1 MSRTIRAIIGVL
13 LILVVTFTAISICQ
27 HIGKGFKVDITERNL
42 YTLSDGTKSILG
54 KLRQPIKAKLY
65 YAKTAALEGPDQIRY
80 FNSYYQY
87 VNSLLEEY
95 AAEAKGMFDLEVI
108 DPRPFSDEEVQAT
121 RYGLRRFPITEE
133 ENFFFGLV
141 IQTQFGVEKVIP
153 FFSPDRQKFVEY
165 DISYLIDTAIT
176 RQKRRIGVL
185 SSISVMGDDVTGYMA
200 QMMRMQG
207 QTPSPPWTFV
217 EQLRRQYEVKS
228 VPADVNEISE
238 IGILLVIHPKKL
250 PEQTLFAIDQ
260 FVLKG
265 GRTVVCV
272 DPHCFMDQPDRRQ
285 MQMGM
290 PPSSSSELNKLLR
303 TWGLEMPANTF
314 AGDRDLALR
323 SSLTPDKR
331 PETIIGFLGL
341 TPACF
346 NDENVITAELN
357 QVRMLFSGVL
367 KEVGAADA
375 NEPQIERT
383 PLVTTTARGN
393 SFSISS
399 PYEMMMLNPRA
410 LMDKFIEGTKPVSMA
425 YRVTGRFKS
434 SFPNGIE
441 IEVDEGE
448 PKDPNDVKK
457 VKKLITGI
465 KQAEE
470 DCAVVVVADVDFISD
485 ILAYQNAFFGKIV
498 VGDNSSLM
506 LNTIEDLS
514 GSSDLVSIRSRGNFR
529 RPFVVV
535 DEIEKQAEADT
546 AQEVAKINLNI
557 AVFNQ
562 ELENIL
568 SNVKKGEEELIGGE
582 IVKKKR
588 ELEVNILNAEREKR
602 RVNMKSYELIDGLG
616 KKLQNINMLTAPTV
630 ILLIAVVLWLLR
642 SVRKRYYISHA
653 SDA

>member
-217 EQLRRQYEVKS
+217 EQLRRQYEVES

-238 IGILLVIHPKKL
+238 IDILLVIHPKKL

-323 SSLTPDKR
+323 SSITPDKR

-341 TPACF
+341 TPSCF

-375 NEPQIERT
+375 NEPHIERT

-630 ILLIAVVLWLLR
+630 ILLIAVVQWLLR